1 MGRMWTGADGAAW
14 MELGKL
20 DKFLASCGG
29 LTGGVSGA
37 YHLVTI
43 LVSLCF
49 CLFAYTCLVGFMS
62 FT

>member
-1 MGRMWTGADGAAW
+1 

-49 CLFAYTCLVGFMS
+49 CLFAYTCLVGFIK
-62 FT
+62 FFKAICK